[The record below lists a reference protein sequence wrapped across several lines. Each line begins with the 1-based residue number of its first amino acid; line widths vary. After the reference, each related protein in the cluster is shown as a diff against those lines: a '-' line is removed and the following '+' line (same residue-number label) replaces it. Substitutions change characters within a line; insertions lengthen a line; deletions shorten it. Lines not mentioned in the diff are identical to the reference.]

1 VEDRGVFELLR
12 QPWPWWIAGPL
23 IGLMVPALLLFD
35 GKSFGISSSL
45 QHLCATLP
53 VRRPAFL
60 RYDGWREGGWNLLFA
75 LGAVAG
81 GAVGAFVLS
90 SPEPLAVAPATAAD
104 LAELGIGSATA
115 GLGLLPEALYGEGW
129 SDVRQLLVLLFGG
142 FLVGFGARW
151 AGGCTSGHGITGLAS
166 AQWPS
171 LVAVVGFFIGGLLTT
186 HVLLP
191 WIF

>member
-1 VEDRGVFELLR
+1 
-12 QPWPWWIAGPL
+12 
-23 IGLMVPALLLFD
+23 MVPALLLFD

-60 RYDGWREGGWNLLFA
+60 SYDGWRQGGWNLLFA
-75 LGAVAG
+75 LGVVAG

-90 SPEPLAVAPATAAD
+90 SPEPLVVAPATAAD
-104 LAELGIGSATA
+104 LAELGIGPATA
-115 GLGLLPEALYGEGW
+115 GLGLLPEALYGGGW
-129 SDVRQLLVLLFGG
+129 SDVRQLLVLLGGG

-166 AQWPS
+166 FQRVS